1 MVNRDADSG
10 VKHRTPKESIKQ
22 YCLRCV
28 GGSFQD
34 VKDCDADDPA
44 YHVCPFHP
52 YRLGKG
58 RTSAKI
64 IRMFC
69 LDCMGV
75 SPTDRGAKT
84 VSTSGSSPPSAL
96 SAPPART
103 VWRPF
108 SSASS
113 SFPT

>member
-44 YHVCPFHP
+44 YHVCLFHP

-58 RTSAKI
+58 RPSAKI
-64 IRMFC
+64 IHMFC
-69 LDCMGV
+69 LDCMGGGMDFV
-75 SPTDRGAKT
+75 RDCETTDCLPR
-84 VSTSGSSPPSAL
+84 
-96 SAPPART
+96 ARQT
-103 VWRPF
+103 LHPLV
-108 SSASS
+108 
-113 SFPT
+113 